1 MNIIQTENL
10 TKKFGD
16 TLAVDNVSIN
26 VRQGEIY
33 GFLGLNGAGKT
44 TTIRLILG
52 MIKPDSGSVSL
63 FGNELSQGSEVWKDV
78 GYIVEASDSYPNLTV
93 EENLKVYYHLRG
105 LRDEKL
111 IDNVINTLQ
120 LAQYRN
126 RRAQHLSMG
135 NKQRLG
141 LAKALMHNPKL
152 LLLDEPINGLDPSGI
167 VEIREFLKKIVTNGN
182 TTIFLSSHI
191 LSEISKLATRIGI
204 VHNGKLIKEINSS
217 DLDKLTLRKLVVN
230 TFDNTGA
237 GILLTEK
244 SISCSVMNNF
254 IEITDEYAIQHPD
267 VIATALV
274 NAGFPPKML
283 NLIEEDLESYFL
295 RTINSKE
302 KIHE

>member
-10 TKKFGD
+10 TKRFGD

-63 FGNELSQGSEVWKDV
+63 FGKEIIQGSDIWKDI
-78 GYIVEASDSYPNLTV
+78 GYMVEAPDSYPNLSV
-93 EENLKVYYHLRG
+93 KENLKVYFHLRG
-105 LRDEKL
+105 LRDEKM
-111 IDNVINTLQ
+111 IDIVINTLQ
-120 LAQYRN
+120 LTQYRN
-126 RRAQHLSMG
+126 KKAQHLSMG

-141 LAKALMHNPKL
+141 LAKALLHNPKL

-167 VEIREFLKKIVTNGN
+167 VEVREFLKKIVSSGH

-204 VHNGKLIKEINSS
+204 VHYGKLIKEINANE
-217 DLDKLTLRKLVVN
+217 LDKLTLKKLVVKTAN
-230 TFDNTGA
+230 NERSCS
-237 GILLTEK
+237 LLSEK
-244 SISCSVMNNF
+244 SIKCSVIRDS
-254 IEITDEYAIQHPD
+254 IEITDDYAIQHPEA
-267 VIATALV
+267 IATALV
-274 NAGFPPKML
+274 NAGLPPKML
-283 NLIEEDLESYFL
+283 HLIEEDLESYFL
-295 RTINSKE
+295 RTINIKDKNS
-302 KIHE
+302 

>member
-63 FGNELSQGSEVWKDV
+63 FGNELSQDSEVWKDI
-78 GYIVEASDSYPNLTV
+78 GYMVEASNSYPNLSV

-120 LAQYRN
+120 LAQYRYKK
-126 RRAQHLSMG
+126 AQHLSMG

-141 LAKALMHNPKL
+141 LAKALMHHPKL

-217 DLDKLTLRKLVVN
+217 DLDKLTLRKLVVK
-230 TFDNTGA
+230 TFDNTRA
-237 GILLTEK
+237 GIMLSEK
-244 SISCSVMNNF
+244 SISCSVMRDF
-254 IEITDEYAIQHPD
+254 IEITDEYAIEHPD
-267 VIATALV
+267 EIAIKLV
-274 NAGFPPKML
+274 NAGLPPLML

-295 RTINSKE
+295 RTINNKE
-302 KIHE
+302 IYP